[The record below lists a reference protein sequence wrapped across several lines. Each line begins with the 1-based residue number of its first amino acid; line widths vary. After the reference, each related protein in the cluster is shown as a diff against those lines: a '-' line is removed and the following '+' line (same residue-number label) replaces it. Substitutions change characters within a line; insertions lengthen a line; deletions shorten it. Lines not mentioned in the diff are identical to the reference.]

1 MRAEAVAHQSRA
13 RRDLSR
19 KLCLHALAGSP
30 VGSSCGHVRVELTQG
45 CHGRR
50 QGIAAQ
56 CRGCHGTSKPGSA
69 FRVSI
74 ACLVDAMHRHCHDGQ
89 ALRSGG
95 ALRAVHVWRFDKQ
108 GCALLATRRT
118 GVAGTKPPSTMPSA
132 PTSMGSPSG
141 VPVPCTATA
150 ATFPASSA
158 QPLMACRTTAYAGG
172 GALLSRTQDH
182 TLRSRWKPLQHG
194 MRVVTGPSC
203 LLGRSI
209 GRGEAAGAAILVH
222 GGAEEQRQCS

>member
-108 GCALLATRRT
+108 GCALLATSRT

-172 GALLSRTQDH
+172 GALLSKD
-182 TLRSRWKPLQHG
+182 
-194 MRVVTGPSC
+194 TGSH
-203 LLGRSI
+203 I
-209 GRGEAAGAAILVH
+209 EKQMEAPAARDAGCNRAQLPAGTVH
-222 GGAEEQRQCS
+222 WAP